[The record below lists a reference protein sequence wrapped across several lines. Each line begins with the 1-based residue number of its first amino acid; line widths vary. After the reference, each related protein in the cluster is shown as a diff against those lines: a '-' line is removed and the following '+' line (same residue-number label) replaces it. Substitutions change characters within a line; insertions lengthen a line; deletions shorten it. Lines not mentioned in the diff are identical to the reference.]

1 MKNGSISQSLFVKTY
16 ILRMLIEIPEDS
28 FKAKYD
34 LFTTKL
40 LRLKNVNVFSDS
52 HMHEYCII
60 VCLVSGTFQ
69 NTFFYLREPR
79 Y

>member
-1 MKNGSISQSLFVKTY
+1 
-16 ILRMLIEIPEDS
+16 MLIEIPEDS

-34 LFTTKL
+34 LLTAKL

-60 VCLVSGTFQ
+60 VCLVSGTFNFQ
-69 NTFFYLREPR
+69 NTLFYLRELR
-79 Y
+79 YYNLYLQNVKMGGSKM